1 MLAEKMM
8 TLVLLEVRLVV
19 LLVRWGRPHRAEED
33 PTAGW
38 RGSPAAPETLSRR
51 RGAPGQPAV
60 EGD

>member
-1 MLAEKMM
+1 MALVVL
-8 TLVLLEVRLVV
+8 LVLVVRLVV
-19 LLVRWGRPHRAEED
+19 SLLVRWGRPHRAGED

-38 RGSPAAPETLSRR
+38 RGSPAGPETLSRR

>member
-1 MLAEKMM
+1 M
-8 TLVLLEVRLVV
+8 VRLVV
-19 LLVRWGRPHRAEED
+19 LLLVRWGRPRRAGED

-38 RGSPAAPETLSRR
+38 RGSPAGPETPSRR